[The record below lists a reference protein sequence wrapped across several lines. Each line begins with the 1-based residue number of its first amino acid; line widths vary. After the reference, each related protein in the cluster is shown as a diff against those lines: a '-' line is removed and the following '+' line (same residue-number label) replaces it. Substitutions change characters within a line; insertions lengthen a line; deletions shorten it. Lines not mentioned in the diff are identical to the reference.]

1 MESITNVVPTYK
13 SQLSLCSRNE
23 MISACKLFS
32 LPLISF
38 PGKSPKLFPLKAF
51 PSQTGEV
58 QESERLFKKL
68 PPSKW
73 GDHFLS
79 AHVDASEMDTL
90 EREIEAVKP
99 VVSGMIMSS
108 QCLESTKKK
117 ILMIYLLVSL
127 GLMYLFEDEIEE
139 CLKEGFGKIEDML
152 AGENDLYTV
161 STIFWVFRTY
171 GYNISSDVFERFKGG
186 NGNFKECL
194 IEDAKGMVSFFTT
207 IKLESLAETG
217 AISCHIS
224 TRIRNALCMPQHFN
238 AEMVFTREYISF
250 YEQEEYHNKM
260 LLKFAKLNFK
270 FLQLNWIQ
278 ELKTFT
284 KWWKQYDFASKLPPY
299 FRDRMHDTV
308 WTMIDDTCDRYGSV
322 LEVADL
328 VHCVE
333 RWAPDCADSL
343 PEYMKTVF
351 KFAWNVFKECES
363 EGISEEGLSFNV
375 QGLLEEFKIY
385 LRANLCFAE
394 WAHTDVVPT
403 FDEYLEIGGV
413 EVSMQVSIAGSLLG
427 LGKTAREEE
436 GYKWLKS
443 RPKYVEA
450 QAKRGRLMND
460 MPGFEDDKSRGY
472 NANAIN
478 YYMKQYGVTEEEA
491 FSEIQNMVRALDKI
505 LNEEFLKESATVP
518 RKILKLAANFGKMV
532 VFSYRTGEEYTNP
545 DGIFKEHITS
555 LFVNLIRL

>member
-1 MESITNVVPTYK
+1 
-13 SQLSLCSRNE
+13 
-23 MISACKLFS
+23 
-32 LPLISF
+32 
-38 PGKSPKLFPLKAF
+38 
-51 PSQTGEV
+51 
-58 QESERLFKKL
+58 
-68 PPSKW
+68 
-73 GDHFLS
+73 
-79 AHVDASEMDTL
+79 
-90 EREIEAVKP
+90 
-99 VVSGMIMSS
+99 
-108 QCLESTKKK
+108 
-117 ILMIYLLVSL
+117 
-127 GLMYLFEDEIEE
+127 MYLFEDEIEE

-171 GYNISSDVFERFKGG
+171 GYNISSDVFKRFKGG

-194 IEDAKGMVSFFTT
+194 IEDAKGMVSLYEAAHLGTTADYILDEALSFTT

-299 FRDRMHDTV
+299 FRDRMHECYLYGLMIYFEPRYSRGRTAVFKLSTV

-427 LGKTAREEE
+427 LGKTAREE

-450 QAKRGRLMND
+450 QAK
-460 MPGFEDDKSRGY
+460 
-472 NANAIN
+472 
-478 YYMKQYGVTEEEA
+478 
-491 FSEIQNMVRALDKI
+491 
-505 LNEEFLKESATVP
+505 
-518 RKILKLAANFGKMV
+518 
-532 VFSYRTGEEYTNP
+532 
-545 DGIFKEHITS
+545 
-555 LFVNLIRL
+555 

>member
-171 GYNISSDVFERFKGG
+171 GYNISSGTDVFERFKGG

-194 IEDAKGMVSFFTT
+194 IEDAKGMVSLYEAAHLGTTADYILDEALSFTT

-284 KWWKQYDFASKLPPY
+284 K
-299 FRDRMHDTV
+299 
-308 WTMIDDTCDRYGSV
+308 
-322 LEVADL
+322 
-328 VHCVE
+328 
-333 RWAPDCADSL
+333 WAPDCADSL

-413 EVSMQVSIAGSLLG
+413 EVSMQ
-427 LGKTAREEE
+427 
-436 GYKWLKS
+436 
-443 RPKYVEA
+443 
-450 QAKRGRLMND
+450 
-460 MPGFEDDKSRGY
+460 DDKSRGY

>member
-1 MESITNVVPTYK
+1 VQYNRPIKMESITNVVPTYK

-171 GYNISSDVFERFKGG
+171 GYNISSGTDVFERFKGG

-194 IEDAKGMVSFFTT
+194 IEDAK
-207 IKLESLAETG
+207 
-217 AISCHIS
+217 
-224 TRIRNALCMPQHFN
+224 
-238 AEMVFTREYISF
+238 
-250 YEQEEYHNKM
+250 EYHNKM